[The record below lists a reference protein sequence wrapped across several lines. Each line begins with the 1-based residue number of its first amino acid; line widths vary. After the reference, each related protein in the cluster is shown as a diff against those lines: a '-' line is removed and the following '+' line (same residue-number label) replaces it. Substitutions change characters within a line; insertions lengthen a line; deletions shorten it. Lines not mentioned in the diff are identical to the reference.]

1 MAFFKKVACFTDI
14 HFGLKG
20 NSRVHNDDCEQFVKW
35 FIEQAKAE
43 GCETCIFLG
52 DWHHHRSATNVSTMN
67 YTVSNMER
75 LGAAFEKV
83 YVIMGNHDLYYRDKR
98 EINSMEYI
106 RNIPNIHIVNEW
118 LVEDDVAILPWIVE
132 DEWKKIEKMKQKYVF
147 GHFELPYFKMN
158 AMVEM
163 PDVGGIQTDHFAGCG
178 KVFSGH
184 FHKRQYMK
192 NVTYMGNAFPHNYA
206 DAWDD
211 DRGMM
216 ILEYGNEPKF
226 VNWPDMPRYI
236 TIKVSELLE
245 DPDKYLKPKMYV
257 RVTLDIKISYEE
269 ANFVR
274 ETFIDKYQLRE
285 LQLIPEQVD
294 NAQQPLVEVQKFDSV
309 DQIVIKQLQGVDSEV
324 YDKNVLTA
332 IYNDLDVQN

>member
-20 NSRVHNDDCEQFVKW
+20 NSRVHNDDCESFVIW
-35 FIEQAKAE
+35 FIEQAKAH

-67 YTVSNMER
+67 YTVSNIER
-75 LGAAFEKV
+75 LGKAFEKV

-118 LVEDDVAILPWIVE
+118 LVEDDVAIIPWIVE
-132 DEWKKIEKMKQKYVF
+132 DEYKKIEKMTQEYVF

-206 DAWDD
+206 DAGDD
-211 DRGMM
+211 ERGMM
-216 ILEYGNEPKF
+216 VLEYGGEPKF
-226 VNWPDMPRYI
+226 INWPDMPDTGPYGSVNCWRI
-236 TIKVSELLE
+236 PTSIC
-245 DPDKYLKPKMYV
+245 
-257 RVTLDIKISYEE
+257 
-269 ANFVR
+269 
-274 ETFIDKYQLRE
+274 YQRC
-285 LQLIPEQVD
+285 
-294 NAQQPLVEVQKFDSV
+294 
-309 DQIVIKQLQGVDSEV
+309 
-324 YDKNVLTA
+324 T
-332 IYNDLDVQN
+332 

>member
-20 NSRVHNDDCEQFVKW
+20 NSRIHNDDCEDFVRW

-118 LVEDDVAILPWIVE
+118 LVEDDVAIIPWIVE
-132 DEWKKIEKMKQKYVF
+132 DEYKKIQKMKQNMF
-147 GHFELPYFKMN
+147 GHFDSILQDECHGRDARRWY
-158 AMVEM
+158 
-163 PDVGGIQTDHFAGCG
+163 IQADHFAGCG

-184 FHKRQYMK
+184 FHKRQNMK

-216 ILEYGNEPKF
+216 VLEWGGEPEYI
-226 VNWPDMPRYI
+226 NWPDMPRYI
-236 TIKVSELLE
+236 TIKISELFE
-245 DPDKYLKPKMYV
+245 DPEKYLKPKMYV
-257 RVTLDIKISYEE
+257 RVTLDIKIIYEE

-274 ETFIDKYQLRE
+274 ETFIDKYSLRE
-285 LQLIPEQVD
+285 LQLIP
-294 NAQQPLVEVQKFDSV
+294 NR
-309 DQIVIKQLQGVDSEV
+309 
-324 YDKNVLTA
+324 
-332 IYNDLDVQN
+332 

>member
-20 NSRVHNDDCEQFVKW
+20 NSRVHNDDCEEFVKW
-35 FIEQAKAE
+35 FISQAKAE

-118 LVEDDVAILPWIVE
+118 LVEDDVAIIPWVVQ

-184 FHKRQYMK
+184 FTATCEMVRLYSANIRHFYHGVHLEVRQFEVSKHIFLFHFFDLLPFVLHNPRNDGDIILNQPFVHYVYVW
-192 NVTYMGNAFPHNYA
+192 NV
-206 DAWDD
+206 
-211 DRGMM
+211 
-216 ILEYGNEPKF
+216 
-226 VNWPDMPRYI
+226 PD
-236 TIKVSELLE
+236 V
-245 DPDKYLKPKMYV
+245 
-257 RVTLDIKISYEE
+257 
-269 ANFVR
+269 FH
-274 ETFIDKYQLRE
+274 
-285 LQLIPEQVD
+285 
-294 NAQQPLVEVQKFDSV
+294 
-309 DQIVIKQLQGVDSEV
+309 
-324 YDKNVLTA
+324 
-332 IYNDLDVQN
+332 

>member
-1 MAFFKKVACFTDI
+1 MFKKAAVFTDI
-14 HFGLKG
+14 HFGLKS
-20 NSRVHNDDCEQFVKW
+20 NSKTHNDDCEEFVDW
-35 FIEQAKAE
+35 YIEQAQAN
-43 GCETCIFLG
+43 GCETGIFMG
-52 DWHHHRSATNVSTMN
+52 DWHHNRNSLNITTLDATLRAL
-67 YTVSNMER
+67 EK
-75 LGAAFEKV
+75 LGKAFEKF
-83 YVIMGNHDLYYRDKR
+83 YFFPGNHDLYYKDKR
-98 EINSMEYI
+98 DLNSVAFGK
-106 RNIPNIHIVNEW
+106 HIEGITMVNEIMTIGDSTLVPW
-118 LVEDDVAILPWIVE
+118 LVG
-132 DEWKKIEKMKQKYVF
+132 DEWKKISKLKSKYVF
-147 GHFELPYFKMN
+147 GHFELPSFYMN
-158 AMVEM
+158 AMVQM
-163 PDVGGIQTDHFAGCG
+163 PDHGELKAEHF
-178 KVFSGH
+178 KNQEYVFSGH
-184 FHKRQYMK
+184 FHKRQVKGPVHYI
-192 NVTYMGNAFPHNYA
+192 GNALPHNYA

-216 ILEYGNEPKF
+216 IIDYGKEPKF
-226 VNWPDMPRYI
+226 INWPDMPRYI

-274 ETFIDKYQLRE
+274 ETFIEKYQLRE

>member
-20 NSRVHNDDCEQFVKW
+20 NSRVHNDDCEDFVKW
-35 FIEQAKAE
+35 FIEQAKAQ

-118 LVEDDVAILPWIVE
+118 LVEEDVAIIPWVVG

-163 PDVGGIQTDHFAGCG
+163 PDVGGIQTDHFVGCE

-184 FHKRQYMK
+184 FHKRQIMK

-216 ILEYGNEPKF
+216 ILDRENNKEPEYLSWSDCPKYRTTTLSQLLDP
-226 VNWPDMPRYI
+226 NQDI
-236 TIKVSELLE
+236 IKSNM
-245 DPDKYLKPKMYV
+245 YL
-257 RVTLDIKISYEE
+257 RVTIDVPISYEE
-269 ANFVR
+269 AQFIKETYITQYKCR
-274 ETFIDKYQLRE
+274 EIT
-285 LQLIPEQVD
+285 LIPQKQVEEISTD
-294 NAQQPLVEVQKFDSV
+294 LDISTFESV
-309 DQIVIKQLQGVDSEV
+309 DEIVSKEI
-324 YDKNVLTA
+324 TA
-332 IYNDLDVQN
+332 IDSDNFNKKMLLDIYNEL

>member
-1 MAFFKKVACFTDI
+1 MFFKKVACFTDI

-20 NSRVHNDDCEQFVKW
+20 NSRIHNDDCEEFVKW
-35 FIEQAKAE
+35 FVEQAKAE

-118 LVEDDVAILPWIVE
+118 LVEDDVAIIPWVVG

-163 PDVGGIQTDHFAGCG
+163 PDVGGIQTDHFAGCE

-184 FHKRQYMK
+184 FHKRQIMK

-216 ILEYGNEPKF
+216 IIEYGQEPKYI
-226 VNWPDMPRYI
+226 NWPEMPSPSRDVDVGEI
-236 TIKVSELLE
+236 TAQKKVFTQQRNRWDE
-245 DPDKYLKPKMYV
+245 DARAMTKG
-257 RVTLDIKISYEE
+257 
-269 ANFVR
+269 F
-274 ETFIDKYQLRE
+274 
-285 LQLIPEQVD
+285 
-294 NAQQPLVEVQKFDSV
+294 
-309 DQIVIKQLQGVDSEV
+309 
-324 YDKNVLTA
+324 
-332 IYNDLDVQN
+332 